1 VGSLLLFPAGEFLLV
16 ALAVALPSWGHLAI
30 AAGAINVAALLLF
43 PLMTESPRWLLSQGK
58 QQQATELLQAIAT
71 ANGSR
76 MPAQPLVCSKE
87 TVCPS
92 DAASHCSYSD
102 SDSDAVSS
110 TGNIVGGNSSTAK
123 QQLGLMAILKNRSLL
138 IRSAALLVTWY
149 ALMQVGRLLKKMIRR
164 PCAAFVCLYRE
175 RLVTCG
181 SSHHLR
187 WYEPPQMMFFACALL
202 MIRCLQLLQVRQL
215 PASLD
220 KRRSKLPGRW
230 WAAYCYN

>member
-76 MPAQPLVCSKE
+76 MPQQPLVCSKD
-87 TVCPS
+87 TICS
-92 DAASHCSYSD
+92 ADTASHCSYSD
-102 SDSDAVSS
+102 SDSNTVSS
-110 TGNIVGGNSSTAK
+110 TGNIVWGNSSGAK
-123 QQLGLMAILKNRSLL
+123 QQLGLMAIMKNRSLL

-149 ALMQVGRLLKKMIRR
+149 ALMQVSG
-164 PCAAFVCLYRE
+164 
-175 RLVTCG
+175 CG
-181 SSHHLR
+181 S
-187 WYEPPQMMFFACALL
+187 
-202 MIRCLQLLQVRQL
+202 
-215 PASLD
+215 
-220 KRRSKLPGRW
+220 
-230 WAAYCYN
+230 